1 MPNFVK
7 GGVASAVYVPGGA
20 HHTAVV
26 LGEAVILYAS
36 RYNPGAEAAGG
47 QLVNHCAQMAS
58 KAPGRSARNYQ
69 QLTIVSAVQKRL
81 DFTSITLDDQTVGT
95 RSRQKSRAS
104 IRMLSIVKTTA
115 ATNAGEMSSAP
126 VPAPPP
132 PAPPASLQS
141 SASALMRSLRGLS
154 GRRVEEGEAT
164 HFLLYLNHDTWL
176 EHDGQCLASEVR
188 LARAHMMPIVMI
200 HENQAD
206 LGGCEFGRFFQT

>member
-95 RSRQKSRAS
+95 RSRQKSRTS

-115 ATNAGEMSSAP
+115 ATNAGEMSS
-126 VPAPPP
+126 
-132 PAPPASLQS
+132 
-141 SASALMRSLRGLS
+141 
-154 GRRVEEGEAT
+154 EGEAT